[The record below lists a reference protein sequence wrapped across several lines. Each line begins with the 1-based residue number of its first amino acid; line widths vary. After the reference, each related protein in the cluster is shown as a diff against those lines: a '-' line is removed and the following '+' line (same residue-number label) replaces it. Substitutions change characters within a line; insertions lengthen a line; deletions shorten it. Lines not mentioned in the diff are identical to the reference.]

1 MGATVNRYSSAV
13 KNCSWLL
20 VFLAVLSLTPSAGAQ
35 VAKGGVTLQGGG
47 AVGPIQP
54 PEPPPPSSYE
64 GTILELPPGHNIREQ
79 CGLRYFIKLTNGY
92 DILLVTKPDAHS
104 PENDDLVRFGQRT
117 VRLEGY
123 YVPERPVGSDL
134 QMMQSPLTPSDPR
147 NPCGLAV
154 INLIRVVD

>member
-1 MGATVNRYSSAV
+1 M
-13 KNCSWLL
+13 
-20 VFLAVLSLTPSAGAQ
+20 
-35 VAKGGVTLQGGG
+35 
-47 AVGPIQP
+47 
-54 PEPPPPSSYE
+54 
-64 GTILELPPGHNIREQ
+64 PPGHNIREQ